1 VQHMDPDQ
9 LALLAL
15 GEPLADDAGATDHLL
30 LCPTCRAEVDALRH
44 TVALAREG
52 AEHRDASAPPAAVWD
67 RIAAETGISPAPY
80 GGHAIP
86 AEPSPLVRRRRR
98 WARPLAALVA
108 AAAVGVAGTLAVVQP
123 WRSDSAPATG
133 STATLAGVAGGPRGV
148 GGEAVVV
155 QGGDGPTLDVTARG
169 LPLQPGYYEVWLFD
183 GDRRMVSVGVLGADS
198 TAALP
203 LPPTLDLRTYHIV
216 DISAEPYDG
225 DQTHSKDSVLRGTL
239 TN

>member
-1 VQHMDPDQ
+1 MQHMDPDQ

-15 GEPLADDAGATDHLL
+15 GEPLADAASAADHLRECL
-30 LCPTCRAEVDALRH
+30 TCRAEVDALRH

-52 AEHRDASAPPAAVWD
+52 VELRDAAAPPPVVWD
-67 RIAAETGISPAPY
+67 RIAAETGIGPVPY
-80 GGHAIP
+80 GRHAAP
-86 AEPSPLVRRRRR
+86 TEPTPPVRRRRR
-98 WARPLAALVA
+98 WVRPVAALVA
-108 AAAVGVAGTLAVVQP
+108 AATVGVAGTLAVLQP
-123 WRSDSAPATG
+123 WRSDPPPVTG
-133 STATLAGVAGGPRGV
+133 SSATLAGVAGGPRGV
-148 GGEAVVV
+148 GGDAVVV
-155 QGGDGPTLDVTARG
+155 QGQDGPMLDVTARG

-183 GDRRMVSVGVLGADS
+183 GNRNMVSVGVLGADS